1 MYQEIERKLSA
12 NQVQFIDMQQEI
24 AKQFGIL
31 KPSMHQ
37 ELVAYYYDNNLEYI
51 RHRVG
56 KDINEITIKRGIDN
70 KIRTEV
76 DLLLTSESTTDDV
89 YIFLALLGYS
99 LNTVLHKNTIHIY
112 TKNLQFS
119 YSKIYDCDFNY
130 LDTFLEIES
139 KCSDL
144 STERQLE
151 VVDLAVAHLQHIFPS
166 LSIVNQSLFQL
177 YKK

>member
-12 NQVQFIDMQQEI
+12 NQIDFTDLQQEI
-24 AKQFGIL
+24 AKQFGIF

-37 ELVAYYYDNNLEYI
+37 KLAVYYYDNNLEYI

-56 KDINEITIKRGIDN
+56 RDINEITIKRGVDY

-99 LNTVLHKNTIHIY
+99 LNTVLHKNTTHLY

-119 YSKIYDCDFNY
+119 YSEIYDCNFNY

-144 STERQLE
+144 SIERQLE
-151 VVDLAVAHLQHIFPS
+151 IVDFAVAQLQYRFPS